1 MDNVNLMEYWIK
13 SADNDYDTMRVMYEN
28 KKNTWSLFIGHLVIE
43 KLLKGLY
50 AKKNEDNPYAIKS
63 HNLLQLA
70 EKCNL
75 ELTEEQVEKLQI
87 ITQFNISGRYDD
99 YKESFNQ
106 KCTDEYTLI
115 QIKNIEEV
123 REWLKSLLIE
133 RESEESTEK

>member
-1 MDNVNLMEYWIK
+1 MDSLNLMEYWIK
-13 SADNDYDTMRVMYEN
+13 SADSDYDTMMVMYEN
-28 KKNTWSLFIGHLVIE
+28 KRNTWSLFIGHLVIE

-50 AKKNEDNPYAIKS
+50 AKKNEDSPYAIKS

-70 EKCNL
+70 EKCDL
-75 ELTEEQVEKLQI
+75 ELTDEQVRKLQI
-87 ITQFNISGRYDD
+87 ITQFNISARYDD

-106 KCTDEYTLI
+106 KCTDEYTAE

-133 RESEESTEK
+133 KKSEELTEK

>member
-1 MDNVNLMEYWIK
+1 MNSDNLTEYWVK
-13 SADNDYDTMRVMYEN
+13 SSDNDFDTMKVMYEN

-50 AKKNEDNPYAIKS
+50 AKQNEDSPYAIKT

-75 ELTEEQVEKLQI
+75 ELNDEQIEKLQI
-87 ITQFNISGRYDD
+87 ITQFNISARYDD
-99 YKESFNQ
+99 YKESFSH
-106 KCTDEYTLI
+106 KCTDEYTNE

-133 RESEESTEK
+133 KKSEESTVK